1 MEYLSY
7 TFIQKAL
14 LGGLAVS
21 FTTSILGVF
30 VVQRGL
36 SFLGSGLAHAAF
48 GGVALGLLLNF
59 EPLWIAIPFT
69 LIVALSM
76 SWVHN
81 KSKLG
86 NDATIGVLFAI
97 AVALGVVFLSLKK
110 SYVADIYGYL
120 FGSILTIKNTD
131 LILSGLVVIILL
143 AFLPLW
149 GRFAYTTFDHEL
161 AMADHI
167 PVKKDDY
174 LLMFLISIS
183 IVIGVKILGTVLIAS
198 YLVIPAASARLVTNR
213 LMSMTLVSVIIGLLS
228 TIIGLFTSF
237 IWDIPSGATIILT
250 QGLIFFSFLI
260 FKK

>member
-1 MEYLSY
+1 M
-7 TFIQKAL
+7 
-14 LGGLAVS
+14 
-21 FTTSILGVF
+21 
-30 VVQRGL
+30 
-36 SFLGSGLAHAAF
+36 
-48 GGVALGLLLNF
+48 
-59 EPLWIAIPFT
+59 
-69 LIVALSM
+69 
-76 SWVHN
+76 
-81 KSKLG
+81 
-86 NDATIGVLFAI
+86 
-97 AVALGVVFLSLKK
+97 
-110 SYVADIYGYL
+110 ADIYGYL